1 MYITPK
7 QRRRNFWVTLILILG
22 LPLTAFA
29 AVMAIR
35 YFTGASGET
44 FPKNVVITNLTSN
57 AVSITWTTDSPTAGS
72 VTVNGGKGDSS
83 PFIDIRGT
91 DRRKTHHVDIVDLD
105 PSKDYSFIILS
116 NDQRYTDEK
125 GKGFKFRTAP
135 VTSDI
140 PIPTPIYGEVE
151 GRDKDDV
158 VVFVTLDGDEKVY
171 PASSATTATGKW
183 IVDLSALRDPASKNL
198 VKVDKNTNITITV
211 KGVDT
216 LGGMISGTFGELV
229 DTEGQLQTVIQ
240 LNDIPTETLFAKIP
254 SSAQISAIKQ
264 QIQTPI
270 PTQSPDKEPET
281 PDNNQENGGG
291 VIAQDVK
298 WKSLAGTTGTSAE
311 INVPTGEDSVQ
322 ITNITDTGFSV
333 VWLSKTASQG
343 SVKYGTTITDLS
355 EIALDE
361 RDSTINIGKYT
372 THSVKLSRLQPNT
385 QYYFEI
391 FNDSSVIRDNGQPFS
406 ITTFPTLS
414 TPPEFKTVTG
424 KVSNVADPADSIV
437 IVKISDADN
446 EGTKGTSTLSST
458 LTDSSGNW
466 VVTIGDVRKSD
477 GSEYYSFSEN
487 DKITA
492 SVLGLTNVKP
502 RTLTI
507 KTSLESPIA
516 LEGEASTTRKIV
528 KIAALANY
536 NVYTKTV
543 PAEVKPETGGGGD
556 ISQDLEYTPKTAVS
570 KPLLVTLVLGVILI
584 ISGTLVYSKSNRK
597 YKEHR
602 IKEKMI
608 SSVI

>member
-264 QIQTPI
+264 QIQTPT

-343 SVKYGTTITDLS
+343 SIKYGTSITDLS
-355 EIALDE
+355 ETALDE

-437 IVKISDADN
+437 IVKIADADN

-536 NVYTKTV
+536 NVYTGTV

-584 ISGTLVYSKSNRK
+584 IFGTLVYSKSNRK